1 MAEPLPH
8 PAPWSPTAGS
18 ETNGASLVSV
28 LDRLL
33 ETGVVADG
41 QLVVSVAG
49 VDLIYIGLRALIASV
64 DTASRMALVPGRE
77 PVA

>member
-8 PAPWSPTAGS
+8 PAPWSPTAVG

-33 ETGVVADG
+33 DTGVVADG

-64 DTASRMALVPGRE
+64 DTASRMALVPHRE